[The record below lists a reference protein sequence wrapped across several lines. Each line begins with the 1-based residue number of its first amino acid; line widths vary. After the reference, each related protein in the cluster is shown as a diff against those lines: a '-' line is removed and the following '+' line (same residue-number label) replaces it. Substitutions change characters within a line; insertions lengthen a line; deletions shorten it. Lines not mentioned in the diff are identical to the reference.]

1 MVTSNPAI
9 PTRVALGAQTPEIG
23 QQRQGVQLLSVKPLP
38 DAAVDTLTRSDALAT
53 FNQVA
58 SQASG
63 KEEGL
68 RLAGVPS
75 SSLAPLREA
84 LGELMGA
91 SGDRGLSVAQIK
103 QGTQAMHQ
111 LNLAAMLLEP
121 ALAHEMSPN
130 DFAQNLVS
138 HAGTMEKQ
146 ARAMARDPALA
157 QAASHLNDTAQAL
170 RRVTQENYLSS
181 GHIEAFSVK
190 EAANFRALHYEAG
203 KSALDDVIAKL
214 RVDLQKPGLSPAQV
228 FNIEEQIE
236 GIQAY
241 QDELQ
246 SQADQYR
253 SDRFQDNADKTADKK
268 QIKHMMGGTLH
279 KFQAKKVMH
288 LAGLIG
294 ARFKKAA
301 LERSGRHGKPL
312 PESFGKVH
320 IKSAMASHMRGR
332 LQQLGLSGSDVPKL
346 EKLRERIGDG
356 YMQGVQKQPWKNI
369 ERSHA
374 MLAKGEGDALNQV
387 SFNNRMTRARDLS
400 EDLKT
405 SYMADGIEGV
415 SSLANKEAR
424 HVVNMWQT
432 EYAPAQPGGF
442 EFSGIRHGIHD
453 AYKIKNEGQRHA
465 ANDARVEEFIRASI
479 QTASPSRFTRNPDGT
494 LGFNIVS
501 MSLVTPAAVGGD
513 EKSMLANQVAA
524 YERANLKFG
533 DTGIEVRLP
542 QPDGSFKTE
551 RVKPNIIA
559 FNAGVNSFSL
569 GKVTSPFFGGW
580 GPSDRLNKDSL
591 KALVG
596 DLASSGSIGGLAGS
610 KLASLRQQLND
621 PTLADQHMTIRH
633 KIGVIQDLANQ
644 LNTMLAD
651 GLHHAAGNEPYK
663 FPVRLLAL
671 ANECDASPAF
681 NCKSGKDR
689 TGQLD
694 VEIKDFYTSLN
705 VNDGQVRELNYRRS
719 EAENLNLK
727 TLFEQGGGRE
737 IQKYNTG
744 VPGSKVDL
752 KVFYNLFQFT
762 SDKIDALKGLSK
774 WVGA

>member
-1 MVTSNPAI
+1 MVTFNPSIPSHATVAGQAPAI
-9 PTRVALGAQTPEIG
+9 GQAQN
-23 QQRQGVQLLSVKPLP
+23 GVKLLSVRPLP
-38 DAAVDTLTRSDALAT
+38 EAPVPTMSRADALQAFT
-53 FNQVA
+53 AVA
-58 SQASG
+58 AAAQG
-63 KEEGL
+63 KEDGL
-68 RLAGVPS
+68 RLAGVS
-75 SSLAPLREA
+75 TASLAPLREA
-84 LGELMGA
+84 LGELIGA
-91 SGDRGLSVAQIK
+91 SENQSLSVAQLK
-103 QGTQAMHQ
+103 QGTQAMQQ
-111 LNLAAMLLEP
+111 LSVAAMLLEP

-146 ARAMARDPALA
+146 ARAMAKDPALA
-157 QAASHLNDTAQAL
+157 QAASNLNDVAQAL

-190 EAANFRALHYEAG
+190 EAANFRALHYESG
-203 KSALDDVIAKL
+203 KAVLDDVIAKL
-214 RVDLQKPGLSPAQV
+214 RTDLQQPGLSPEQV
-228 FNIEEQIE
+228 FKLEEQIE
-236 GIQAY
+236 GVEAY
-241 QDELQ
+241 QAELQ
-246 SQADQYR
+246 TQADQFR
-253 SDRFQDNADKTADKK
+253 SDRYQDNADKTADKK

-279 KFQAKKVMH
+279 KFQAKKILH
-288 LAGLIG
+288 FAGLIG
-294 ARFKKAA
+294 ARFKKAG
-301 LERSGRHGKPL
+301 LERSGRQGRPL

-332 LQQLGLSGSDVPKL
+332 LQQLGLKGSDVPSL
-346 EKLRERIGDG
+346 EKVRGRIGDG
-356 YMQGVQKQPWKNI
+356 YMQGVQRQPWKNI
-369 ERSHA
+369 DRSHA
-374 MLAKGEGDALNQV
+374 MFAKGPGDSLNQV

-400 EDLKT
+400 EDLKA
-405 SYMADGIEGV
+405 SYTADGIEGV

-432 EYAPAQPGGF
+432 SYAPAQAGGF

-453 AYKIKNEGQRHA
+453 AYKIKSESQRHE

-479 QTASPSRFTRNPDGT
+479 QTASPERFTRNPDGT

-501 MSLVTPAAVGGD
+501 VSLVTPAAVGGD
-513 EKSMLANQVAA
+513 EKEMLANQVAA

-533 DTGIEVRLP
+533 DQGMEVRLP

-551 RVKPNIIA
+551 FVKPNIVA

-569 GKVTSPFFGGW
+569 GKLSPFFGGW
-580 GPSDRLNKDSL
+580 GPSDRLNNQSF

-596 DLASSGSIGGLAGS
+596 DLASGGALGGMAGE
-610 KLASLRQQLND
+610 KVAALRQQLSD
-621 PTLADQHMTIRH
+621 PAQAGQHMAIRQ
-633 KIGVIQDLANQ
+633 KIGVIQDLAGQ
-644 LNTMLAD
+644 IKDMLAD
-651 GLHHAAGNEPYK
+651 GSHHSAGNEPYK

-705 VNDGQVRELNYRRS
+705 VNEGQVRDLNHRRS
-719 EAENLNLK
+719 DAENLNLK

-744 VPGSKVDL
+744 IPGSKVDL
-752 KVFYNLFQFT
+752 KIFYNLFQFT

-774 WVGA
+774 WVGS